1 RRRLSRLAPR
11 RTPARAW
18 RRDRCT
24 APGRVRPH
32 ARARGG
38 PPLRRRAPGAR
49 LPPGRRGRRDRRQP
63 CEPGPVLVR
72 EPADGRE
79 RARAGA
85 PPRGGEALDR
95 RHRLRLPEVRADPVS
110 RGRLLGRFP
119 GGDERALRSR
129 EEGAAGRSAGVPGAV
144 RAERDLPAADEPVRP
159 ARQLRPRDLARD
171 PGADPEDARVSRR
184 GRPLGRRLAEP
195 RVPVRRGL
203 RRGVPARG
211 RAIRRTRS
219 RQRRHGR
226 RDDDPRD
233 GGARGGAD
241 RVLGRDRLGHLDAER
256 PAAPQ
261 PRRGARQG
269 AVRVRSAHLSPG
281 RPRAHD
287 RGVPRAIATQGAR
300 AARGLEATAI
310 DQGPILVL
318 YWWHDRSEM
327 RRSVERHLHA
337 VDHVA
342 DEVVYVNADRA
353 DPDPVR
359 ERSYAGVLLHT
370 TFLWLRCK
378 GKFDRYRRA
387 WSWLRDLDCPKIA
400 LPQDEFNHSAA
411 LDEWLDELGVDHV
424 FSNFDEPAQRL
435 LYPRTFGRARFSVA
449 LTGYIDE
456 DAAAYCRTRA
466 HPLAERPL
474 DVVYRTAPARFWL
487 GRGSLLKTEI
497 GSEVLSRAERHGLD
511 VDISTKWRTRS
522 TATRGST
529 SCSPVARRS

>member
-1 RRRLSRLAPR
+1 
-11 RTPARAW
+11 
-18 RRDRCT
+18 
-24 APGRVRPH
+24 V
-32 ARARGG
+32 
-38 PPLRRRAPGAR
+38 
-49 LPPGRRGRRDRRQP
+49 
-63 CEPGPVLVR
+63 
-72 EPADGRE
+72 
-79 RARAGA
+79 
-85 PPRGGEALDR
+85 
-95 RHRLRLPEVRADPVS
+95 
-110 RGRLLGRFP
+110 
-119 GGDERALRSR
+119 
-129 EEGAAGRSAGVPGAV
+129 
-144 RAERDLPAADEPVRP
+144 
-159 ARQLRPRDLARD
+159 
-171 PGADPEDARVSRR
+171 
-184 GRPLGRRLAEP
+184 
-195 RVPVRRGL
+195 
-203 RRGVPARG
+203 
-211 RAIRRTRS
+211 
-219 RQRRHGR
+219 
-226 RDDDPRD
+226 
-233 GGARGGAD
+233 
-241 RVLGRDRLGHLDAER
+241 
-256 PAAPQ
+256 
-261 PRRGARQG
+261 
-269 AVRVRSAHLSPG
+269 
-281 RPRAHD
+281 
-287 RGVPRAIATQGAR
+287 VPRAIATQGAR

-511 VDISTKWRTRS
+511 VDISTKWEDTIYGDAWLDFLLSGRATLGAESGSSVLDRRGEVRARVEELLDRDPSLTYDELDASMPPGWDAYAFFAIAPRHLEAIVARTPQILVEGSYSGVLEPGRHFIS
-522 TATRGST
+522 VRRDYSDLDDALERLRDVRYLEELATRAYDEVYLPGRWT
-529 SCSPVARRS
+529 LDAFGRQLREAFEDAPQPGLHRQLRAAVARLHGR